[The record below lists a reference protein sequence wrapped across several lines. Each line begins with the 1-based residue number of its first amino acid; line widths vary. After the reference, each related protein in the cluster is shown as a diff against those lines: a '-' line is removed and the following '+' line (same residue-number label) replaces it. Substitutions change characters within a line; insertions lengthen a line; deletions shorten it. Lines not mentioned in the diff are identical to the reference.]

1 MKWIKRLLERRRCPM
16 NRNIEIIAIDHGW
29 SHIKTRSTVFVSGVE
44 ENVSPTFFDNV
55 LEYNGKFYNIG
66 GKRIEVKNT
75 KVDNNDFYLLTLAAI
90 AKELKNRNLTDAN
103 VYLAVGLPLTRFG
116 EEKQAFI
123 DYLKKD
129 KEVTFKYAEKEY
141 HITIEKV
148 SVFPQC
154 YAAVADMIPTFARKA
169 VVIDIG
175 SWTVD
180 IMPVVNKQ
188 PDDQRCS
195 SLPKGIITCMREM
208 NRACVRR
215 FNYELDESDIEHY
228 IRYHQIDG
236 IPKDVV
242 ALMDNFLSKYAE
254 MIIRSLKE
262 MEINIQTTP
271 IYFVGGGA
279 VVMKNYGGLNMQNIY
294 YKQDVKSNAKGFEI
308 LAKAAMGGR

>member
-1 MKWIKRLLERRRCPM
+1 M
-16 NRNIEIIAIDHGW
+16 NRNVEIIAIDHGW

-242 ALMDNFLSKYAE
+242 VLMDNFLAKYAE

-279 VVMKNYGGLNMQNIY
+279 VVMKNYGGLNMQNVY

>member
-1 MKWIKRLLERRRCPM
+1 M

-242 ALMDNFLSKYAE
+242 ALMDNFLAKYAE
-254 MIIRSLKE
+254 MIVRSLKE

-279 VVMKNYGGLNMQNIY
+279 VVMKNYGGLNMQNVY

>member
-1 MKWIKRLLERRRCPM
+1 M

-154 YAAVADMIPTFARKA
+154 YAAVADMIPTFAKKA

-242 ALMDNFLSKYAE
+242 ALMDSFLAKYAE
-254 MIIRSLKE
+254 MIVSSLKE

-279 VVMKNYGGLNMQNIY
+279 VVMKNYGGLNMQNVY

>member
-1 MKWIKRLLERRRCPM
+1 M
-16 NRNIEIIAIDHGW
+16 NRNVEIIAIDHGW

-242 ALMDNFLSKYAE
+242 ALMDNFLAKYAE

-279 VVMKNYGGLNMQNIY
+279 VVMKNYGGLNLQNVY

>member
-1 MKWIKRLLERRRCPM
+1 M
-16 NRNIEIIAIDHGW
+16 NRSIEIIAIDHGW

-254 MIIRSLKE
+254 MIVRSLKE

-279 VVMKNYGGLNMQNIY
+279 VVMKNYGGLNMQNVY

>member
-1 MKWIKRLLERRRCPM
+1 M
-16 NRNIEIIAIDHGW
+16 NKNVEIIAIDHGW

-90 AKELKNRNLTDAN
+90 AKELKNRNFTDAN

-279 VVMKNYGGLNMQNIY
+279 VVMKNYGGLNMQNVY

>member
-1 MKWIKRLLERRRCPM
+1 M
-16 NRNIEIIAIDHGW
+16 NRNVEIIAIDHGW

-90 AKELKNRNLTDAN
+90 AKELKNRNLTVAN

-242 ALMDNFLSKYAE
+242 ALMDNFLAKYAE
-254 MIIRSLKE
+254 MIVRSLKE

-279 VVMKNYGGLNMQNIY
+279 VVMKNYGGLNLQNVY

>member
-1 MKWIKRLLERRRCPM
+1 M

-44 ENVSPTFFDNV
+44 VNVSPTFFDNV

-215 FNYELDESDIEHY
+215 FNYEIDESDIEHY

-242 ALMDNFLSKYAE
+242 ALMDSFLAKYAE

-279 VVMKNYGGLNMQNIY
+279 VVMKNYGGLNMQNVY

>member
-1 MKWIKRLLERRRCPM
+1 M

-242 ALMDNFLSKYAE
+242 ALMDSFLAKYAE

-279 VVMKNYGGLNMQNIY
+279 VVMKNYGGLNMQNVY

>member
-1 MKWIKRLLERRRCPM
+1 M
-16 NRNIEIIAIDHGW
+16 NRNVEIIAIDHGW

-215 FNYELDESDIEHY
+215 FNYELDESDIEQY

-242 ALMDNFLSKYAE
+242 VLMDNFLAKYAE

-279 VVMKNYGGLNMQNIY
+279 VVMKNYGGLNMQNVY

>member
-1 MKWIKRLLERRRCPM
+1 M
-16 NRNIEIIAIDHGW
+16 NRNVEIIAIDHGW

-242 ALMDNFLSKYAE
+242 ALMDNFLAKYAE
-254 MIIRSLKE
+254 MIVRSLKE

-279 VVMKNYGGLNMQNIY
+279 VVMKNYGGLNLQNVY

>member
-1 MKWIKRLLERRRCPM
+1 M
-16 NRNIEIIAIDHGW
+16 NRSIEIIAIDHGW

-242 ALMDNFLSKYAE
+242 ALMDNFLAKYAE

-279 VVMKNYGGLNMQNIY
+279 VVMKNYGGLNMQNVY

>member
-1 MKWIKRLLERRRCPM
+1 M
-16 NRNIEIIAIDHGW
+16 NRNVEIIAIDHGW

-141 HITIEKV
+141 HITVEKV

-242 ALMDNFLSKYAE
+242 ALMDNFLAKYAE

-271 IYFVGGGA
+271 IHFVGGGA
-279 VVMKNYGGLNMQNIY
+279 VVMKNYGGLNMQNVY

>member
-1 MKWIKRLLERRRCPM
+1 M
-16 NRNIEIIAIDHGW
+16 NRNVEIIAIDHGW

-242 ALMDNFLSKYAE
+242 ALMDNFLAKYAE

-262 MEINIQTTP
+262 MEINIQTTQ

-279 VVMKNYGGLNMQNIY
+279 VVMKNYGGLNMQNVY

>member
-1 MKWIKRLLERRRCPM
+1 M
-16 NRNIEIIAIDHGW
+16 NRNVEIIAIDHGW

-44 ENVSPTFFDNV
+44 ENVSPTFFENV
-55 LEYNGKFYNIG
+55 LEYKGKYYNIG
-66 GKRIEVKNT
+66 GKRIEVKDT
-75 KVDNNDFYLLTLAAI
+75 KVENDDFYLLTLAAI
-90 AKELKNRNLTDAN
+90 AKELSNRNLTEAN

-242 ALMDNFLSKYAE
+242 TLMDNFLAKYAE

-279 VVMKNYGGLNMQNIY
+279 VVMKNYGSLNMQNVY

>member
-1 MKWIKRLLERRRCPM
+1 M

-129 KEVTFKYAEKEY
+129 KEVTFKYTEKEY

-242 ALMDNFLSKYAE
+242 ALMDNFLAKYAE

-262 MEINIQTTP
+262 MDINIQTTP

>member
-1 MKWIKRLLERRRCPM
+1 M
-16 NRNIEIIAIDHGW
+16 NRNVEIIAIDHGW

-215 FNYELDESDIEHY
+215 FNYELDESDIEQY
-228 IRYHQIDG
+228 IRYNQIDG

-242 ALMDNFLSKYAE
+242 VLMDNFLAKYAE

-279 VVMKNYGGLNMQNIY
+279 VVMKNYGGLNMQNVY

>member
-1 MKWIKRLLERRRCPM
+1 M
-16 NRNIEIIAIDHGW
+16 NRNVEIIAIDHGW

-141 HITIEKV
+141 HITVEKV

-242 ALMDNFLSKYAE
+242 VLMDNFLAKYAE

-279 VVMKNYGGLNMQNIY
+279 VVMKNYGGLNMQNVY

>member
-1 MKWIKRLLERRRCPM
+1 M
-16 NRNIEIIAIDHGW
+16 NRNVEIIAIDHGW

-44 ENVSPTFFDNV
+44 ENVSPTFFENV
-55 LEYNGKFYNIG
+55 LEYKGKYYNIG
-66 GKRIEVKNT
+66 GKRIEVKDT
-75 KVDNNDFYLLTLAAI
+75 KVENNDFYLLTLAAI
-90 AKELKNRNLTDAN
+90 AKELSNRNLTEAN

-242 ALMDNFLSKYAE
+242 ALMDNFLAKYAE
-254 MIIRSLKE
+254 MIVRSLKE

-279 VVMKNYGGLNMQNIY
+279 VVMKNYGGLNLQNVY

>member
-1 MKWIKRLLERRRCPM
+1 M
-16 NRNIEIIAIDHGW
+16 NRNVEIIAIDHGW

-141 HITIEKV
+141 HITLLGDLNREVKIETASYKV
-148 SVFPQC
+148 VRVQALIVWLT
-154 YAAVADMIPTFARKA
+154 Y
-169 VVIDIG
+169 
-175 SWTVD
+175 
-180 IMPVVNKQ
+180 VN
-188 PDDQRCS
+188 R
-195 SLPKGIITCMREM
+195 
-208 NRACVRR
+208 
-215 FNYELDESDIEHY
+215 
-228 IRYHQIDG
+228 
-236 IPKDVV
+236 
-242 ALMDNFLSKYAE
+242 
-254 MIIRSLKE
+254 
-262 MEINIQTTP
+262 
-271 IYFVGGGA
+271 
-279 VVMKNYGGLNMQNIY
+279 
-294 YKQDVKSNAKGFEI
+294 
-308 LAKAAMGGR
+308 

>member
-1 MKWIKRLLERRRCPM
+1 M
-16 NRNIEIIAIDHGW
+16 NKNVEIIAIDHGW

-90 AKELKNRNLTDAN
+90 AKELKNRNFTDAN

-242 ALMDNFLSKYAE
+242 ALMDNFLAKYAE

-279 VVMKNYGGLNMQNIY
+279 VVMKNYGGLNMQNVY

>member
-1 MKWIKRLLERRRCPM
+1 M
-16 NRNIEIIAIDHGW
+16 NKNVEIIAIDHGW

-75 KVDNNDFYLLTLAAI
+75 KVDNNDFYLLTLSAI

-242 ALMDNFLSKYAE
+242 ALMDNFLAKYAE

-279 VVMKNYGGLNMQNIY
+279 VVMKNYGGLNMQNVY

>member
-1 MKWIKRLLERRRCPM
+1 MKWIKKILERRRCPM
-16 NRNIEIIAIDHGW
+16 NKNIEIIAIDHGW

-123 DYLKKD
+123 DYLQKD

-154 YAAVADMIPTFARKA
+154 YAAVADMIPSFARKA

-208 NRACVRR
+208 NRTCVRR

-228 IRYHQIDG
+228 IRYHQIEG

-242 ALMDNFLSKYAE
+242 TLMDNFLAKYAE

-279 VVMKNYGGLNMQNIY
+279 VVMKNYGGLNMQNVY

>member
-1 MKWIKRLLERRRCPM
+1 M
-16 NRNIEIIAIDHGW
+16 NRNVEIIAIDHGW

-141 HITIEKV
+141 HITVEKV

-242 ALMDNFLSKYAE
+242 ALMDNFLAKYAE

-279 VVMKNYGGLNMQNIY
+279 VVMKNYGGLNMQNVY

>member
-1 MKWIKRLLERRRCPM
+1 M
-16 NRNIEIIAIDHGW
+16 NRNVEIIAIDHGW

-254 MIIRSLKE
+254 MIVRSLKE

-279 VVMKNYGGLNMQNIY
+279 VVMKNYGGLNMQNVY

>member
-1 MKWIKRLLERRRCPM
+1 M
-16 NRNIEIIAIDHGW
+16 NRNVEIIAIDHGW

-242 ALMDNFLSKYAE
+242 ALMDNFFSKYAE

-279 VVMKNYGGLNMQNIY
+279 VVMKNYGGLNMQNVY

>member
-1 MKWIKRLLERRRCPM
+1 M
-16 NRNIEIIAIDHGW
+16 NRNVEIIAIDHGW

-116 EEKQAFI
+116 KEKQAFI

-129 KEVTFKYAEKEY
+129 KEVAFKYAEKEY

-242 ALMDNFLSKYAE
+242 ALMDNFLAKYAE

-279 VVMKNYGGLNMQNIY
+279 VVMKNYGGLNMQNVY

>member
-1 MKWIKRLLERRRCPM
+1 M
-16 NRNIEIIAIDHGW
+16 NRNVEIIAIDHGW

-141 HITIEKV
+141 HITVEKV

-254 MIIRSLKE
+254 MIVRSLKE

-279 VVMKNYGGLNMQNIY
+279 VVMKNYGGLNMQNVY

>member
-1 MKWIKRLLERRRCPM
+1 M

-55 LEYNGKFYNIG
+55 LEYNGKLYNIG

-242 ALMDNFLSKYAE
+242 ALIDSFLAKYAE

-279 VVMKNYGGLNMQNIY
+279 VVMKNYGGLNMQNVY

>member
-1 MKWIKRLLERRRCPM
+1 M
-16 NRNIEIIAIDHGW
+16 
-29 SHIKTRSTVFVSGVE
+29 
-44 ENVSPTFFDNV
+44 
-55 LEYNGKFYNIG
+55 
-66 GKRIEVKNT
+66 
-75 KVDNNDFYLLTLAAI
+75 DNNDFYLLTLAAI

-279 VVMKNYGGLNMQNIY
+279 VVMKNYGGLNMQNVY

>member
-1 MKWIKRLLERRRCPM
+1 M
-16 NRNIEIIAIDHGW
+16 NRNVEIIAIDHGW

-141 HITIEKV
+141 HITVEKV

-242 ALMDNFLSKYAE
+242 ALMDNFLAKYAE
-254 MIIRSLKE
+254 MIVRSLKE

-279 VVMKNYGGLNMQNIY
+279 VVMKNYGGLNMQNVY

>member
-1 MKWIKRLLERRRCPM
+1 M
-16 NRNIEIIAIDHGW
+16 NRSIEIIAIDHGW

-180 IMPVVNKQ
+180 IMPVVTKQ

-242 ALMDNFLSKYAE
+242 ALMDNFLAKYAE
-254 MIIRSLKE
+254 MIVRSLKE

-279 VVMKNYGGLNMQNIY
+279 VVMKNYGSLNMQNVY

>member
-1 MKWIKRLLERRRCPM
+1 M
-16 NRNIEIIAIDHGW
+16 NRNVEIIAIDHGW

-242 ALMDNFLSKYAE
+242 ALMDNFLTKYAE
-254 MIIRSLKE
+254 MIVRSLKE

-279 VVMKNYGGLNMQNIY
+279 VVMKNYGGLNLQNVY

>member
-254 MIIRSLKE
+254 MIVRSLKE

-279 VVMKNYGGLNMQNIY
+279 VVMKNYGGLNMQNVY